1 VRIAIDVHSIGS
13 GSGGNESYFRGLLE
27 GLAVIDD
34 DQNQYFLYAT
44 DPNALMDVNFDRER
58 FRVKSIWPANRYLR
72 IPFAI
77 PRQIRRNGLDVYHAQ
92 FLIPPGVRCRTVTTI
107 FDIAFEHYP
116 EFFPWYQRTWSK
128 RLIRSSAQ
136 RADHIITSSEHSR
149 QDLIKTYHIDPNRI
163 TVTPLAPRDSFYP
176 RRPKVEAK
184 KKIAR
189 QYGITSEFILY
200 VGRLQ
205 GRKNLVRLVDAFAKA
220 QVAGIPHKLVLAGGA
235 DTLFA
240 PVMERV
246 RDRGL
251 SEQVLLPGYIHEED
265 LPWLYSAAE
274 AFVYPSLYEGFGL
287 PVLEA
292 MACGVPVLTSTG
304 SALQE
309 VAEGAAVLFDPKDVG
324 SITHALIDVLTN
336 EKLRSDLAQAGLE
349 RSAQYKYSA
358 TARSTI
364 AVYEKVA
371 GGEQSSCASTCAEY
385 GTCR

>member
-1 VRIAIDVHSIGS
+1 MRIAIDVHSIGGRS
-13 GSGGNESYFRGLLE
+13 GNNETYFRGLLE
-27 GLAVIDD
+27 GLAVVDD
-34 DQNQYFLYAT
+34 RENQYFLYAT
-44 DPNALMDVNFDRER
+44 DPDALMEANFDREK
-58 FRVKSIWPANRYLR
+58 FRVQPIWPANRYLR
-72 IPFAI
+72 IPFVI
-77 PRQIRRNGLDVYHAQ
+77 PRQVRRDDLDVYHAQ

-149 QDLIKTYHIDPNRI
+149 QDLIKTYQIDPDRI

-176 RRPKVEAK
+176 RPKNEAR
-184 KKIAR
+184 KKIAFR
-189 QYGITSEFILY
+189 YGIASEFVLY

-205 GRKNLVRLVDAFAKA
+205 GRKNLVRLIDAFAEA
-220 QVAGIPHKLVLAGGA
+220 HGAGVPHKLVLAGGA
-235 DTLFA
+235 DSLFE
-240 PVMERV
+240 PVMDRV
-246 RDRGL
+246 RSRRL
-251 SEQVLLPGYIHEED
+251 SEQVLLPGYIDEED
-265 LPWLYSAAE
+265 LPWLYSAAD

-292 MACGVPVLTSTG
+292 MACGVPVLTATG

-309 VAEGAAVLFDPKDVG
+309 VAEGAAVLFDPKNVR
-324 SITHALIDVLTN
+324 SISRALIDVLTN
-336 EKLRSDLAQAGLE
+336 ENRRSELAKSGLE
-349 RSAQYKYSA
+349 RSAQYSYRA
-358 TARSTI
+358 TARSTV

-371 GGEQSSCASTCAEY
+371 GLERSCNVSPQAEY